1 MILKTNNEN
10 RDLDSNEEAVRLFPE
25 LKNIR
30 RGEAVP
36 EGLQHLFETDEDIS
50 EYEGHY
56 YERKLTEQAKEAAEN
71 EKRKADIITE
81 AERDKSEVR
90 TGDHAHD
97 LHTMADKLHEYA
109 NAGK

>member
-1 MILKTNNEN
+1 MNIAGYIITGLVVAIFAILGAGASFLNYE
-10 RDLDSNEEAVRLFPE
+10 
-25 LKNIR
+25 R
-30 RGEAVP
+30 RK
-36 EGLQHLFETDEDIS
+36 
-50 EYEGHY
+50 

-81 AERDKSEVR
+81 AEKDKSEVR

>member
-1 MILKTNNEN
+1 MSIAGYIIAGLAVAIVAIIGVGVIYLHNE
-10 RDLDSNEEAVRLFPE
+10 
-25 LKNIR
+25 R
-30 RGEAVP
+30 RN
-36 EGLQHLFETDEDIS
+36 
-50 EYEGHY
+50 
-56 YERKLTEQAKEAAEN
+56 YERKLTQQAKETAEN

>member
-1 MILKTNNEN
+1 MSIAGYIITGLVVAIFAIFGVGATFLNYE
-10 RDLDSNEEAVRLFPE
+10 
-25 LKNIR
+25 R
-30 RGEAVP
+30 RK
-36 EGLQHLFETDEDIS
+36 
-50 EYEGHY
+50 
-56 YERKLTEQAKEAAEN
+56 YERKLTEQSKEAAEN

-90 TGDHAHD
+90 TGDHARD

>member
-1 MILKTNNEN
+1 MSITGYIITGLVVAIVAIFCVGATYLNYE
-10 RDLDSNEEAVRLFPE
+10 
-25 LKNIR
+25 R
-30 RGEAVP
+30 RK
-36 EGLQHLFETDEDIS
+36 
-50 EYEGHY
+50 
-56 YERKLTEQAKEAAEN
+56 YERKLTEQAKEAEEN

-97 LHTMADKLHEYA
+97 LRTMANKLHEYA

>member
-1 MILKTNNEN
+1 MSITGY
-10 RDLDSNEEAVRLFPE
+10 
-25 LKNIR
+25 IIT
-30 RGEAVP
+30 
-36 EGLQHLFETDEDIS
+36 GLIVAIIAIFGIGAIYIN
-50 EYEGHY
+50 YERKK
-56 YERKLTEQAKEAAEN
+56 YERKLTEQAKETAEN

-90 TGDHAHD
+90 TGNHDHD

>member
-1 MILKTNNEN
+1 MSIAGYIITGLIV
-10 RDLDSNEEAVRLFPE
+10 AIIALFGVGATY
-25 LKNIR
+25 LN
-30 RGEAVP
+30 
-36 EGLQHLFETDEDIS
+36 
-50 EYEGHY
+50 
-56 YERKLTEQAKEAAEN
+56 YERRKYERMLTEQAKESAEN

-81 AERDKSEVR
+81 AERDKSKVR

>member
-1 MILKTNNEN
+1 MSITGY
-10 RDLDSNEEAVRLFPE
+10 
-25 LKNIR
+25 IIT
-30 RGEAVP
+30 
-36 EGLQHLFETDEDIS
+36 GLIVAIIAIFGIGAIYINYQRKK
-50 EYEGHY
+50 YKC
-56 YERKLTEQAKEAAEN
+56 KLTEQEKEAAEN

-109 NAGK
+109 NAGE

>member
-1 MILKTNNEN
+1 MSITGYIITGLIVAIIAILGIGAIYIN
-10 RDLDSNEEAVRLFPE
+10 
-25 LKNIR
+25 
-30 RGEAVP
+30 
-36 EGLQHLFETDEDIS
+36 
-50 EYEGHY
+50 YERKKY
-56 YERKLTEQAKEAAEN
+56 KRKLTEQEKEAAEN

-90 TGDHAHD
+90 TGNHARD

>member
-1 MILKTNNEN
+1 MSVTGYIIMGLIVAIIAILGIGAIYIN
-10 RDLDSNEEAVRLFPE
+10 
-25 LKNIR
+25 
-30 RGEAVP
+30 
-36 EGLQHLFETDEDIS
+36 
-50 EYEGHY
+50 YERKK
-56 YERKLTEQAKEAAEN
+56 YERKLTEHAKETEEN

-90 TGDHAHD
+90 TGNHAHD

>member
-1 MILKTNNEN
+1 MSITGYIITGLVVAIVAILGVGATYLTYE
-10 RDLDSNEEAVRLFPE
+10 
-25 LKNIR
+25 R
-30 RGEAVP
+30 RK
-36 EGLQHLFETDEDIS
+36 
-50 EYEGHY
+50 

>member
-1 MILKTNNEN
+1 MSITGYIITGLVVAIVVILGAGIAYLNYE
-10 RDLDSNEEAVRLFPE
+10 
-25 LKNIR
+25 R
-30 RGEAVP
+30 RK
-36 EGLQHLFETDEDIS
+36 
-50 EYEGHY
+50 
-56 YERKLTEQAKEAAEN
+56 YERKLTKQAKEVAEN

-97 LHTMADKLHEYA
+97 LRTMADKLHEYA

>member
-1 MILKTNNEN
+1 MSIAGYIITGLVVAICAIFSIGATYLNYE
-10 RDLDSNEEAVRLFPE
+10 
-25 LKNIR
+25 R
-30 RGEAVP
+30 RK
-36 EGLQHLFETDEDIS
+36 
-50 EYEGHY
+50 
-56 YERKLTEQAKEAAEN
+56 YERKLTEQAKESAEN

-97 LHTMADKLHEYA
+97 LCTMANKLHEYA